1 MRICCLCFSIVLLN
15 LYKRLKL
22 DESVALFIWLHCVI
36 FHTRDLKR
44 EEPNLEWFFVHLGV

>member
-1 MRICCLCFSIVLLN
+1 MHICCLCFSIVLLN

-44 EEPNLEWFFVHLGV
+44 EEPNLEWFFVHLGL